1 VQAIIRRGS
10 SLDML
15 DPRLGQT
22 ALHFAAWA
30 GRVEVVK
37 RLLAAG
43 TMMIIMMIMR
53 MMRGVKDDDDDDE

>member
-1 VQAIIRRGS
+1 
-10 SLDML
+10 ML

-37 RLLAAG
+37 RLLIAG
-43 TMMIIMMIMR
+43 RYCMMSMI
-53 MMRGVKDDDDDDE
+53 VILW

>member
-1 VQAIIRRGS
+1 
-10 SLDML
+10 ML

-37 RLLAAG
+37 RLLTAG
-43 TMMIIMMIMR
+43 TMMIIMIIMIMR
-53 MMRGVKDDDDDDE
+53 MMRGVKDDDDDEWSYG

>member
-1 VQAIIRRGS
+1 
-10 SLDML
+10 ML

-37 RLLAAG
+37 RLLTAG
-43 TMMIIMMIMR
+43 MMVIMMIMI
-53 MMRGVKDDDDDDE
+53 MMRGVKDDDDDEWSYG

>member
-1 VQAIIRRGS
+1 
-10 SLDML
+10 ML

-37 RLLAAG
+37 RLLTAG
-43 TMMIIMMIMR
+43 TMMIIMT
-53 MMRGVKDDDDDDE
+53 MMRIMTMMKRS

>member
-1 VQAIIRRGS
+1 
-10 SLDML
+10 ML

-37 RLLAAG
+37 RLLTAG
-43 TMMIIMMIMR
+43 TMMMIH
-53 MMRGVKDDDDDDE
+53 DDEGNEADDDDEDDHM

>member
-1 VQAIIRRGS
+1 
-10 SLDML
+10 ML

-37 RLLAAG
+37 RLLTAG
-43 TMMIIMMIMR
+43 TMTIIMIIMTMR